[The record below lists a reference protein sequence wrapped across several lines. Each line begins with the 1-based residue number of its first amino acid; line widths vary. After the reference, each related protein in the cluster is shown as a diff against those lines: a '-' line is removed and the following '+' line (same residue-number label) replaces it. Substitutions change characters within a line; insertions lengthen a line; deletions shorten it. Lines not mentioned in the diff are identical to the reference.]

1 VFAAKPHALLVPF
14 DGTFDARK
22 APTSPDKDK
31 DKDHWQD
38 LLEDE
43 VKALGDAQYRL
54 FADARHAV
62 LLVFQA
68 LDAAGKDS
76 TIRHVFTGVNPSGL
90 RVASFK
96 QPSRLELAHDFL
108 WRTTAELP
116 ERGSI
121 TIFNRSYYEETI
133 VVRVHPKFLDAQR
146 LPEPPSRTFWADRL
160 RAIAD
165 HERYLA
171 EQGMLILKFWLN
183 VSKAEQRK
191 RLLDRIDEPDK
202 NWKFNP
208 GDIDERERW
217 DDYLDA
223 YEDALRATSRPWAPW
238 YAVPADDKH
247 YLRWQVAKLIND
259 GFARLDLEFPRPDLQ
274 VRKQAKQRLLAQRD

>member
-1 VFAAKPHALLVPF
+1 MFAVKAHPLLVPF
-14 DGTFDARK
+14 DGNFNVRK
-22 APTSPDKDK
+22 APTHPPDEKGDWK
-31 DKDHWQD
+31 RQ
-38 LLEDE
+38 LEKQVE
-43 VKALGDAQYRL
+43 ELGEAQYRL
-54 FADARHAV
+54 FADGRYGV
-62 LLVFQA
+62 LIVLQA

-76 TIRHVFTGVNPSGL
+76 TIRRVFAGINPTGL

-108 WRTTAELP
+108 WRTSEQLP
-116 ERGSI
+116 ERG
-121 TIFNRSYYEETI
+121 TVVVFNRSYYEEVL

-146 LPEPPSRTFWADRL
+146 LPDAPSATFWADRL

-171 EQGMLILKFWLN
+171 EQGIVVLKFWLN

-191 RLLDRIDEPDK
+191 RLLERIDEPEK

-223 YEDALRATSRPWAPW
+223 YDEALRATSKPWAPW
-238 YAVPADDKH
+238 YAVPADDKQ
-247 YLRWQVAKLIND
+247 YLRWQVAALINE
-259 GFARLDLEFPRPDLQ
+259 ALAQLDLEFPRPDLQ
-274 VRKQAKQRLLAQRD
+274 VRRRAKQRLLAQRD